1 MQADTQDRPA
11 ILMPIAA
18 AVVAVIG
25 IAILLMDLSARSEV
39 ESKGVTGI
47 TMITSAV
54 VTRAGATMLP
64 TEPAAR

>member
-1 MQADTQDRPA
+1 
-11 ILMPIAA
+11 MPIAA

-39 ESKGVTGI
+39 ESNSITGI

-64 TEPAAR
+64 TEPTAR